1 MTRRELLIPHP
12 SATELPAWLTATV
25 VSMAFVA
32 GGAIGALTYAHR
44 SSVVE
49 KHVAGTNAVSVH
61 IVIAVAVVAL
71 VIGAHI
77 LRPRWGHG
85 AWVAPFSKNALSR
98 LSQTIRLQRGVTVTN
113 VLRVLLAL
121 SLVLVLLYWPFR
133 MGEQIIGGLDV
144 NSSIN
149 AWGGPTYLGALLAHW
164 LDCIVAFYV
173 SALALNGVLVNVS
186 S

>member
-1 MTRRELLIPHP
+1 MTRREHLIPHP
-12 SATELPAWLTATV
+12 SATELPAWLTVTV
-25 VSMAFVA
+25 ISTAFVV
-32 GGAIGALTYAHR
+32 GGAIGALTYVHR

-49 KHVAGTNAVSVH
+49 KHVAGTNAISVH

-71 VIGAHI
+71 VISTHI
-77 LRPRWGHG
+77 WRPRWGHR

-98 LSQTIRLQRGVTVTN
+98 LSHTIRLQRGVTVTN

-133 MGEQIIGGLDV
+133 MGEQTIGGLDV
-144 NSSIN
+144 NSSVN

-164 LDCIVAFYV
+164 LDCIVAFYI
-173 SALALNGVLVNVS
+173 SALVLNGVLVNVS